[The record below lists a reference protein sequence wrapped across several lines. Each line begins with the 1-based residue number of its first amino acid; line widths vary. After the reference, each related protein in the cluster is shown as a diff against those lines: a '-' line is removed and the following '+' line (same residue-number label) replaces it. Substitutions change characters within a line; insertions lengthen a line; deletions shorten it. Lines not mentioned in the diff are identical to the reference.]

1 MSISLPVEINTA
13 ASKECRRVKDSA
25 DAPSAALVI
34 RQLRLVRRFS
44 TALLRPA
51 QTSKI
56 FLNTMQAPT
65 LHAWGGRAALS
76 RIPRIDAGMRT
87 LRFARRRRELVEQL
101 WDQRIDVVRK

>member
-65 LHAWGGRAALS
+65 LHAW
-76 RIPRIDAGMRT
+76 RT
-87 LRFARRRRELVEQL
+87 GCTISDPANRRRYAELRFARRRRELVEQL